1 MRFFLLLFLLF
12 TTGLLA
18 QDLTLDVNQVVEL
31 ALKQNLDFKMS
42 AAKLARMDQA
52 VREARA
58 QKWATLDFESA
69 YAHISEVMKIDFS
82 MPTIPGLPVKIPSQ
96 SIQFGDGNEL
106 EFYLQV
112 FQPLYTGGALKA
124 NAQAAT
130 QEMLGQKFQIQAQK
144 NHLEFA
150 AQKLFYSMAKALEFK
165 KITLTSIDQIRAHL
179 NDVNQF
185 YQQGQVTRNE
195 LLTVEVKLSQA
206 ELMLAQAEKNI
217 ELVRLALA
225 VLLNLDL
232 EQKINIAYDPNTWEH
247 TDTAPAPLQP
257 DLKPEIIAFRHQL
270 DGLRFRQDALRG
282 GRRPGLGLFARY
294 VYAKPGLNKVANEW
308 MDYWMVGVNLKWN
321 LWDWGRKSA
330 QIQQVQSRVDEM
342 QWGFQQLQ
350 RTLTADAEQTRLNL
364 ADARYQLQISRK
376 MQTQAEENFR
386 IVSNRFNQGLETN
399 SAFLDA
405 QADLTRSQLQ
415 LVQQQIDCQIAQ
427 ADYQRAISGE

>member
-1 MRFFLLLFLLF
+1 MRLLLLLFLLL
-12 TTGLLA
+12 TTGLVA
-18 QDLTLDVNQVVEL
+18 QELTLDVDQVVEL

-42 AAKLARMDQA
+42 AKKLARLDQA

-69 YAHISEVMKIDFS
+69 YAHVSEVMKIDFS

-106 EFYLQV
+106 EFYLQI
-112 FQPLYTGGALKA
+112 FQPLYTGGALTANSKA
-124 NAQAAT
+124 AAAEL
-130 QEMLGQKFQIQAQK
+130 QGQKSQIQAQK

-150 AQKLFYSMAKALEFK
+150 AQKLFYSLAKALEFK
-165 KITLTSIDQIRAHL
+165 KITLTSIEQIRAHL

-185 YQQGQVTRNE
+185 FEQGQVTRNE
-195 LLTVEVKLSQA
+195 VLTVAVKLSQA
-206 ELMLAQAEKNI
+206 ELLLAQAEKNI
-217 ELVRLALA
+217 ELVRLALT

-232 EQKINIAYDPNTWEH
+232 DQKINISYDPNTWER
-247 TDTAPAPLQP
+247 TAPVTVPLQL
-257 DLKPEIIAFRHQL
+257 DLKPEINAFRQQL

-294 VYAKPGLNKVANEW
+294 TYAKPGLNKVANAW

-330 QIQQVQSRVDEM
+330 QIQQIQSRFDEM

-350 RTLTADAEQTRLNL
+350 RTLAADAEQTRLNL
-364 ADARYQLQISRK
+364 TDARHQLQISEK
-376 MQTQAEENFR
+376 LQKQAEENFR

-415 LVQQQIDCQIAQ
+415 LVQQQIDCQIALV
-427 ADYQRAISGE
+427 DYQRALSGE